1 MNSPATKREH
11 AELRRR
17 PLLTPL
23 WLGALAALFLVSIAA
38 WFVLSMTTTT
48 VVVVRH
54 AEKELGS
61 IDDPPLSQA
70 GEERAELLARLFG
83 SREGAGRIV
92 AVFASDTRRA
102 QRTAEP
108 LAARLGIAVKPVPAV
123 DVTGLLRQIRAD
135 YRGRN
140 VLVVGHSNTVP
151 EIVRR
156 LSGDPSVPP
165 MAESEYGTI
174 YVVTVPTLG
183 KASVLKIN
191 Y

>member
-1 MNSPATKREH
+1 MKKEY

-23 WLGALAALFLVSIAA
+23 LLAALAGLLVVGLAA
-38 WFVLSMTTTT
+38 WWTLSMTTTT

-54 AEKELGS
+54 AENELGT
-61 IDDPPLSQA
+61 INDPPLTQD
-70 GEERAELLARLFG
+70 GEQRAELLARLFG
-83 SREGAGRIV
+83 SREGSGRI
-92 AVFASDTRRA
+92 AAIFASDTRRT

-108 LAARLGIAVKPVPAV
+108 LAARLGLQVKTVPGADV
-123 DVTGLLRQIRAD
+123 DGLLRQIRTK

-156 LSGDPSVPP
+156 LSRDGRVPP
-165 MAESEYGTI
+165 MREDEYGTI

-183 KASVLKIN
+183 RPSILRMT

>member
-1 MNSPATKREH
+1 MKKAY

-23 WLGALAALFLVSIAA
+23 WLGALAGLMVVGLAA

-54 AEKELGS
+54 AEKELS
-61 IDDPPLSQA
+61 TISDPPLSQV
-70 GEERAELLARLFG
+70 GEQRAELLARLFG
-83 SREGAGRIV
+83 SKEGSGRIS

-108 LAARLGIAVKPVPAV
+108 LAARLGLQVQAVPGA
-123 DVTGLLRQIRAD
+123 DVAGLLRQIRSQ

-140 VLVVGHSNTVP
+140 VLVVAHSNTVP

-156 LSGDPSVPP
+156 LSRDGRIPP
-165 MAESEYGTI
+165 MGEEEYGTI

-183 KASVLKIN
+183 RPSVLRMT

>member
-1 MNSPATKREH
+1 MKKEH

-23 WLGALAALFLVSIAA
+23 WLAALAGLLVVGLAA

-54 AEKELGS
+54 AEKELSTIG
-61 IDDPPLSQA
+61 DPPLSQV
-70 GEERAELLARLFG
+70 GEQRAELLARLFG
-83 SREGAGRIV
+83 SREGSGRIA

-108 LAARLGIAVKPVPAV
+108 LAARLGLQVKTVPAADV
-123 DVTGLLRQIRAD
+123 DGLLRQIRSQ

-156 LSGDPSVPP
+156 LSRDGRVPP
-165 MAESEYGTI
+165 MGEDEYGTI

-183 KASVLKIN
+183 RASVLKLT

>member
-1 MNSPATKREH
+1 MKKEY

-23 WLGALAALFLVSIAA
+23 WLCGLTALLLVGLAV

-48 VVVVRH
+48 VIVVRH
-54 AEKELGS
+54 AEKEFS
-61 IDDPPLSQA
+61 TINDPPLSQV
-70 GEERAELLARLFG
+70 GEQRAELLARLFG
-83 SREGAGRIV
+83 SREGSGRIA

-108 LAARLGIAVKPVPAV
+108 LAARLGLQGKTGPGADAAAV
-123 DVTGLLRQIRAD
+123 LRSMSND

-140 VLVVGHSNTVP
+140 VLVVGQSNSVP

-156 LSGDPSVPP
+156 LSRDGRVPP
-165 MAESEYGTI
+165 MSE
-174 YVVTVPTLG
+174 
-183 KASVLKIN
+183 
-191 Y
+191 